1 MSHVDDGTLHAY
13 LDGELSPVEVG
24 RLDAHLA
31 ECQRAAPGW
40 RRNDADRAGEQPGT
54 PRRHTQ
60 RAATPLHQLR
70 RPRAAW
76 SIRLPLAWAA
86 TLFLAV
92 GVGWVLRGR
101 TSALR
106 LETSD
111 SRLDS
116 APPVQPAAE
125 APSLALDSR
134 PPVTSAGRAEQR
146 RRNEAE
152 STQGALTAFAAP
164 EPAAREETDD
174 RHQVAKVVDQVA
186 QAPANRGLE
195 AAPPAPVTGDARAG
209 AMAPLDAARDA
220 PARKRLSTVWPV
232 IEPQPARDLLGAEPA
247 TIPGIPIRTMRR
259 NPAASEI
266 LVEQDLGNG
275 VFVQLFERRMVAAGE
290 VSPSGRRDANERL
303 ARFVGPLRIEIAGPL
318 PPDSLNKLLQRAQ

>member
-31 ECQRAAPGW
+31 ECQSCRARLEEERTLIERASKLLGIAAP
-40 RRNDADRAGEQPGT
+40 PT
-54 PRRHTQ
+54 PQ

-247 TIPGIPIRTMRR
+247 TIGDPDPYHAPQPG
-259 NPAASEI
+259 
-266 LVEQDLGNG
+266 
-275 VFVQLFERRMVAAGE
+275 GE
-290 VSPSGRRDANERL
+290 
-303 ARFVGPLRIEIAGPL
+303 
-318 PPDSLNKLLQRAQ
+318 